1 MNGTF
6 LLSLCHFFSIF
17 VILVRKERDADF
29 SILFSLLPDKK
40 VEIHIKLFN
49 ITHEFWPQ
57 LNPNNINVDYKLAV
71 HQTICAMFPEV
82 SHLASHYLLRRYNTD
97 ANFALN
103 SKSIMS
109 IIVVFQEDIIHD
121 ITSLENYQKCLN

>member
-1 MNGTF
+1 MAHFCCLLVTF
-6 LLSLCHFFSIF
+6 SQIF

-29 SILFSLLPDKK
+29 SILFYLLPDKK

-71 HQTICAMFPEV
+71 HQNYLCNVSRSITFGITLSFKKIQYRCQLCIKFKINHVYYSCFPRR
-82 SHLASHYLLRRYNTD
+82 HY
-97 ANFALN
+97 
-103 SKSIMS
+103 S
-109 IIVVFQEDIIHD
+109 
-121 ITSLENYQKCLN
+121 